1 MLTTRAFAK
10 RFVFFLVALLALAAI
25 TAGQVPLGFVGAF
38 LLGALLG
45 VALDYALYGEAAWV
59 ASPRDILF
67 GAVLAGLV
75 FLTLFLWKPV
85 WLTNILG
92 GLLKEPAFLGFAL
105 TVVLLGRPRR
115 LWPGKGTQKG

>member
-1 MLTTRAFAK
+1 MLTTRTFPK
-10 RFVFFLVALLALAAI
+10 RFAFFLVALLALAAI
-25 TAGQVPLGFVGAF
+25 IPGQVPLGFLGAF
-38 LLGALLG
+38 LLGVLLG
-45 VALDYALYGEAAWV
+45 IALDYALYGEVAWV
-59 ASPRDILF
+59 AFPRDVLF

-92 GLLKEPAFLGFAL
+92 GLLKDPAFLGFAL
-105 TVVLLGRPRR
+105 TVILLRGPRR